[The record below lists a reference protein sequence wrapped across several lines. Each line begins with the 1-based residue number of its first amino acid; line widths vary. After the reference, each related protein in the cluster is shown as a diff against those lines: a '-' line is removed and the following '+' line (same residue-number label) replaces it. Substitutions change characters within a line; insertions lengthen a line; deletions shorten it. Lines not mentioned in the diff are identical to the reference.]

1 MRRLLINV
9 TPLIKAFEI
18 TTRSALGGKLL
29 GSYKSRFRGRGL
41 EFDGYTDYNQDDD
54 AKMIDWKASTRANK
68 LLVKEYVEERSLD
81 ILFLIDVSNSMVFT
95 TGRKLKAEY
104 VGELVISL
112 AFIMIKN
119 ADQIGFVLFSNKII
133 KESHPQRGLVQYYNL
148 IDTLL
153 DPKNYGGGCDLD
165 QAFKFAFTYMKP
177 QSMIVLVTD
186 FLGIK
191 DPVWQETLKINAG
204 RFDII
209 TFMIRDPADFILP
222 KTQRGVMLKD
232 PFSNKRMYLHGER
245 VRERYAEYVRQQ
257 EKDLED
263 FFSKLGISFLRL
275 DTSKS
280 FTEPIITFFN
290 RRKVWK

>member
-9 TPLIKAFEI
+9 TPVIKAFEI

-29 GSYKSRFRGRGL
+29 GSYKSRFRGRGI

-54 AKMIDWKASTRANK
+54 AKMIDWKASTRSNK
-68 LLVKEYVEERSLD
+68 LLVKEYIEERNLD

-95 TGRKLKAEY
+95 TGKRLKAEY

-112 AFIMIKN
+112 AFIMVKN

-133 KESHPQRGLVQYYNL
+133 KESPPRRGLTQYYNL

-153 DPKNYGGGCDLD
+153 DSKNYGGGCDID
-165 QAFKFAFTYMKP
+165 QAFKFALTYIKP
-177 QSMIVLVTD
+177 RSMIILITD
-186 FLGIK
+186 FLGLK
-191 DPVWQETLKINAG
+191 GPEWQETLKVNAE

-209 TFMIRDPADFILP
+209 TFMIRDPADSILP
-222 KTQRGVMLKD
+222 KTKRGVMLKD
-232 PFSNKRMYLHGER
+232 PFSDKRMYIHGER
-245 VRERYAEYVRQQ
+245 VRERYAEYVKQQ
-257 EKDLED
+257 EKSLED
-263 FFSKLGISFLRL
+263 FFSKLGISFLKL
-275 DTSKS
+275 DASKS

-290 RRKVWK
+290 RRKGWT